1 VKTTSAA
8 VWQNWAGTARCRP
21 SRILRP
27 SGDEEIAETI
37 GAAARA
43 EKRVRVAGS
52 GHSFNDIACTDEVL
66 LSLDRHDRI
75 LEVDREARTV
85 TVQAGITLGRLS
97 EQLASH
103 GLALS
108 NLGDVGY
115 QTLAGALATATHGT
129 GARFGN
135 LSTQVRS
142 IRLVLANSSVVE
154 CSPGSDPDGFRAA
167 QASLGALGVFS
178 AVTLQCEQA
187 FNLHTVEEPARVEDV
202 LASFEQR
209 IEENEHFEFFW
220 FPHTNRVLTKA
231 NNRTD
236 RPPSPKNRG
245 RAYVDEILL
254 ANRVFGLFCR
264 AGRRWPP
271 ATPRLA
277 RLVGGLLSRSE
288 EVDRS
293 DRVFTSPRL
302 VRFAE
307 MEYAIPRAS
316 MADAFREVRTL
327 IQRSGFRV
335 SFPVEVRAVAA
346 DDIPLSPSFGRVTAY
361 IAVHMFQ
368 GVEYEPY
375 FRGVEAI
382 MQGMG
387 GRPHWG
393 KLHFR
398 TAETLRPA
406 YPEWD
411 RFAAVR
417 GRLDPERR
425 FANDYLDRVLGP

>member
-1 VKTTSAA
+1 MKTTSAA

-75 LEVDREARTV
+75 LDVDREARTV

-271 ATPRLA
+271 ATPRPGWQM
-277 RLVGGLLSRSE
+277 RR
-288 EVDRS
+288 R
-293 DRVFTSPRL
+293 RR
-302 VRFAE
+302 
-307 MEYAIPRAS
+307 
-316 MADAFREVRTL
+316 
-327 IQRSGFRV
+327 
-335 SFPVEVRAVAA
+335 
-346 DDIPLSPSFGRVTAY
+346 
-361 IAVHMFQ
+361 
-368 GVEYEPY
+368 
-375 FRGVEAI
+375 
-382 MQGMG
+382 
-387 GRPHWG
+387 
-393 KLHFR
+393 
-398 TAETLRPA
+398 
-406 YPEWD
+406 
-411 RFAAVR
+411 
-417 GRLDPERR
+417 PERR
-425 FANDYLDRVLGP
+425 LGPYRRQRLASPWVRPAGVARLHRSSRSLVPRPRLRRSTDSSVGRRVTRMCGRTWRRLICWWTPCAAATRSGPASG